1 MLITTKRFKRSSNKE
16 LVYKLLKDKT
26 NVFFT
31 YAEIFVFLVALG
43 LKYRKK
49 KPLED
54 SKLEP
59 IAYTL
64 FNDNATRF
72 MDLVVLFETND
83 INSLD
88 LSTEENVKKY
98 MQIIEEYANGGA
110 EILLTKL
117 EVHPEAAFELFLTF
131 IDQEIKDQIPLLID
145 EDL

>member
-26 NVFFT
+26 NIFFT
-31 YAEIFVFLVALG
+31 YAEIFVFLVAIG
-43 LKYRKK
+43 VKYRKNK
-49 KPLED
+49 SLED
-54 SKLEP
+54 TKLEP

-88 LSTEENVKKY
+88 LSTEENVKNY

-110 EILLTKL
+110 EILLTEL
-117 EVHPEAAFELFLTF
+117 EIHPEAAYELLLSF
-131 IDQEIKDQIPLLID
+131 IEKEIKNQIPSFLD
-145 EDL
+145 DDL

>member
-26 NVFFT
+26 NIFFT
-31 YAEIFVFLVALG
+31 YAEIFVFLVAIG
-43 LKYRKK
+43 VKYRKK

-54 SKLEP
+54 TKLEP

-83 INSLD
+83 INRLD
-88 LSTEENVKKY
+88 LSTEENVKNY

-110 EILLTKL
+110 EILLTEL
-117 EVHPEAAFELFLTF
+117 EIHPEAAYELLLSF
-131 IDQEIKDQIPLLID
+131 IEKEIKNQIPSFLD
-145 EDL
+145 DDL